1 MDWDKVCTLYMQMK
15 KYGVVIYGAGVRG
28 KRAIAFMKRCNIVIN
43 TIADRKNVTIKP
55 YVCIGGVEKLSAD
68 DNIVCVYTPLHLD
81 VETKNILMSKFRYCV
96 GMDVIDILNT
106 HIPEGNQFIY
116 RPYNHYESPFPSA
129 QEVSIGARKQV
140 LRDINLNLSHQKEF
154 LEYISSNV
162 MNFELL
168 IHDEA
173 SRYNVDNGMYGYE
186 DALVL
191 YSMLN
196 FFHPRRYIEIG
207 SGWSTCLALDVSERC
222 MNNMLEVNCIEPYPK
237 RLLDHIHDKDKI
249 VLHQDFVQNIE
260 ESFFEQLEKNDILF
274 IDSSHVVKY
283 GGDVCYEYFSI
294 LPRLKSG
301 TIIHIHDIFKDFSY
315 PKEWVS
321 LCYTEAY
328 VLRALLSNS
337 DRYDVLYFNNM
348 MHDDLCN
355 RIGRSIHGGGSIWLR
370 VR

>member
-1 MDWDKVCTLYMQMK
+1 MH
-15 KYGVVIYGAGVRG
+15 R
-28 KRAIAFMKRCNIVIN
+28 
-43 TIADRKNVTIKP
+43 
-55 YVCIGGVEKLSAD
+55 GVEKLSAD

-129 QEVSIGARKQV
+129 QEISIGARKQV
-140 LRDINLNLSHQKEF
+140 VRDINFNLSHQKEF

-207 SGWSTCLALDVSERC
+207 SGWSTCLALDVSER
-222 MNNMLEVNCIEPYPK
+222 
-237 RLLDHIHDKDKI
+237 
-249 VLHQDFVQNIE
+249 
-260 ESFFEQLEKNDILF
+260 
-274 IDSSHVVKY
+274 
-283 GGDVCYEYFSI
+283 
-294 LPRLKSG
+294 
-301 TIIHIHDIFKDFSY
+301 
-315 PKEWVS
+315 
-321 LCYTEAY
+321 
-328 VLRALLSNS
+328 
-337 DRYDVLYFNNM
+337 
-348 MHDDLCN
+348 
-355 RIGRSIHGGGSIWLR
+355 
-370 VR
+370 